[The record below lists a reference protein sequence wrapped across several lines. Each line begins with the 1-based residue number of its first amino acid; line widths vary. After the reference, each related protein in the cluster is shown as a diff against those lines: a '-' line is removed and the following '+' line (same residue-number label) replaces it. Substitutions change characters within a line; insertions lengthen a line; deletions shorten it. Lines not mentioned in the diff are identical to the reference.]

1 MYTHK
6 YLHSETSPVTSSLT
20 KLWANPIAGLRH
32 PPLIF
37 PAKEAEANKD
47 KDIINVDIEPSLVN
61 FALESPIF

>member
-1 MYTHK
+1 
-6 YLHSETSPVTSSLT
+6 
-20 KLWANPIAGLRH
+20 LRH